1 MKEKTKRIARL
12 TLSCG
17 FILIIMMST
26 CFPSTQ
32 GATGPSK
39 ALAEP
44 AREYWPTDEWMLS
57 TPEEQG
63 MDSSILNKILEDI
76 DSMDMAIHSVIVV
89 RHGYI
94 VMENYTSYYTQSILH
109 TIQSC
114 TKSIVSALI
123 GIAID
128 KGYID
133 NVSQRVIDFFP
144 NTTIENMDSWKQNL
158 TIEHCLTM
166 TMGNE
171 WHELDVPYTD
181 PLNDLFAMYRSD
193 DMWKYVLDRPME
205 QEPGQEWAYNSGGVE
220 LLGGILEKATGYR
233 VPDFAREFLFGPI
246 GIDHFDWWLVPAN
259 GQYGVSGGLYLT
271 PRDMA
276 KFGYLFL
283 NNGTWNNT
291 QVISSEWIEHS
302 TQNHYD
308 TDWYGYGYLW
318 WIQPNTD
325 FYQATGHYEQK
336 IYVISE
342 HDIVVVFT
350 GDVQDEDYHPTDFF
364 VVSYVIP
371 SLSQRSV
378 DYTPSVIM
386 VGFFIICATPAI
398 VAYWRYRRT

>member
-1 MKEKTKRIARL
+1 MKFKVKRNTTFA
-12 TLSCG
+12 LSLG
-17 FILIIMMST
+17 FILFIILSVQI
-26 CFPSTQ
+26 PRTQ
-32 GATGPSK
+32 AVIGSRAN
-39 ALAEP
+39 LAESV
-44 AREYWPTDEWMLS
+44 RDYWPTEEWIFS

-63 MDSSILNKILEDI
+63 MDSSILNNILEDI
-76 DSMDMAIHSVIVV
+76 DSLDMAIHSVIVV
-89 RHGYI
+89 RNGYI
-94 VMENYTSYYTQSILH
+94 VMENYTSYYTPYIRH

-114 TKSIVSALI
+114 TKSVISALI

-128 KGYID
+128 MGFID

-144 NTTIENMDSWKQNL
+144 NITIENMDSWKQSL

-171 WHELDVPYTD
+171 WHEIDIPYTD

-205 QEPGQEWAYNSGGVE
+205 QEPGLDWAYNSGGVE

-233 VPDFAREFLFGPI
+233 VPDFAREFLFEPI

-259 GQYGVSGGLYLT
+259 SQYGVSGGLYLT

-276 KFGYLFL
+276 RFGYLFL
-283 NNGTWNNT
+283 NNGTWNNA
-291 QVISSEWIEHS
+291 QIISSEWVEHS
-302 TQNHYD
+302 TKNYYD
-308 TDWYGYGYLW
+308 TGWFGYGYLW
-318 WIQPNTD
+318 WTIPDSN

-350 GDVQDEDYHPTDFF
+350 GDIQDEEYHPTDYF
-364 VVSYVIP
+364 VMNYVIP
-371 SLSQRSV
+371 SLTQRSM
-378 DYTPSVIM
+378 DYTFCLVM
-386 VGFFIICATPAI
+386 VSFFIILAIPAI
-398 VAYWRYRRT
+398 TTYWKYKRL

>member
-1 MKEKTKRIARL
+1 MKEKTKKYTKR
-12 TLSCG
+12 TLFFG
-17 FILIIMMST
+17 LILIIIMIVQI
-26 CFPSTQ
+26 PITQ
-32 GATGPSK
+32 GAKGSREP
-39 ALAEP
+39 LA
-44 AREYWPTDEWMLS
+44 RSVRDYWPTDEWMLS

-63 MDSSILNKILEDI
+63 MDSSILNKIMEDI
-76 DSMDMAIHSVIVV
+76 DSFDMTIHSVIVV
-89 RHGYI
+89 RNGYI
-94 VMENYTSYYTQSILH
+94 VMENYTSYYTQSTLH

-114 TKSIVSALI
+114 TKSLVSALI

-144 NTTIENMDSWKQNL
+144 NTTIEYMDSWKQNL

-171 WHELDVPYTD
+171 WHELDVPYSD

-193 DMWKYVLDRPME
+193 DMWKYALDRPME
-205 QEPGQEWAYNSGGVE
+205 QEPGLEWAYNSGGVE

-233 VPDFAREFLFGPI
+233 VTDFAREFLFEPI
-246 GIDHFDWWLVPAN
+246 GIDHFDWWLVPASS
-259 GQYGVSGGLYLT
+259 QYGVSGGLYLT

-276 KFGYLFL
+276 RFGYLFL

-291 QVISSEWIEHS
+291 QVISLEWIEQS

-308 TDWYGYGYLW
+308 TGWYGYGYLW
-318 WIQPNTD
+318 WIIPDTN

-336 IYVISE
+336 IYVIPE

-350 GDVQDEDYHPTDFF
+350 GDVQDYDYHPTDYF
-364 VVSYVIP
+364 VMNYVIP
-371 SLSQRSV
+371 SLTQRNA
-378 DYTPSVIM
+378 DYTLSFIFVS
-386 VGFFIICATPAI
+386 FFIISAIPAI
-398 VAYWRYRRT
+398 VAYWKYRRT